1 MDLTTRLATARTAV
15 LVAEVPGWA
24 ATRCAVEREVRT
36 RGWRLADSPADADVL
51 VVCGRPGPRL
61 AAAVDHVWAQLPG
74 PRARTRMHGPDDVP
88 AALDAASADLADG
101 PAQRRDAAGRPAEP
115 DPGILATDRPAPD
128 GGTPRAEDD
137 EAPGFDD
144 PGPAPDKDQD
154 QAEDEDEPDDDMDM
168 GGMDMGGMDM
178 DMPMPGGVPLAGGAD
193 DDQLP
198 DPDGLDLD
206 VLHVPLGPVLPW
218 WPAGLLLHM
227 TLQGD
232 LVVAARAEVLE
243 PAGEPP
249 ADVAVHGTP
258 AGRWDAVAALLALA
272 GDADGAAAAAR
283 LRDALLAGADAAA
296 EEARLGRRV
305 RRSRLLRWSLRG
317 VGELD
322 GADAADRLAHWAGGD
337 EQLVPITLAEV
348 AALVTGVDLA
358 TARLVIASIDLDTS
372 DRTRVP
378 VAAP

>member
-36 RGWRLADSPADADVL
+36 RGWRLAGSPADADVL

-74 PRARTRMHGPDDVP
+74 PRARVQVHGPADVP
-88 AALDAASADLADG
+88 PALDAALADLADA
-101 PAQRRDAAGRPAEP
+101 PAQRRDAADRPAEP
-115 DPGILATDRPAPD
+115 APGSLATDLPAPD
-128 GGTPRAEDD
+128 GDAARDEDAD
-137 EAPGFDD
+137 RTPGFDD
-144 PGPAPDKDQD
+144 PGPAPD
-154 QAEDEDEPDDDMDM
+154 PDDGTDDGTDPDDGTDMS
-168 GGMDMGGMDM
+168 GM
-178 DMPMPGGVPLAGGAD
+178 DMPMPGGVPLAGGGD

-198 DPDGLDLD
+198 DPDRLDLD
-206 VLHVPLGPVLPW
+206 VLHVPLGPVLPC
-218 WPAGLLLHM
+218 WPAGLLVHT

-243 PAGEPP
+243 PAGAPP
-249 ADVAVHGTP
+249 AGDGVHGTP

-305 RRSRLLRWSLRG
+305 RRSRLLHWSLRG

-322 GADAADRLAHWAGGD
+322 GADAADRLAHWAGAG
-337 EQLVPITLAEV
+337 EQLVPITLEQV

-358 TARLVIASIDLDTS
+358 TARLVVASLDLDTS

-378 VAAP
+378 VPAP